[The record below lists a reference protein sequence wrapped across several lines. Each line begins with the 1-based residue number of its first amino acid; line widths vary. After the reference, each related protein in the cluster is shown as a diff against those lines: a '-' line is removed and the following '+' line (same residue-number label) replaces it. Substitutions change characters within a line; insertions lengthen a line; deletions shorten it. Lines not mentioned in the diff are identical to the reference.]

1 MALCS
6 CLFYFFSFL
15 SFFVSFFLLHA
26 LLNHQAR
33 GSWCILILPFC
44 AILFILLNSSLHLS
58 TLLSSCLS
66 TSLLLNTCFVLT
78 RTHAQVE
85 FPEFVELINRLDRGT
100 THSEEAVLA
109 AFRHFDPDGSGFV
122 EEPEVRLT

>member
-1 MALCS
+1 MFVPVLLLFISVFLC
-6 CLFYFFSFL
+6 
-15 SFFVSFFLLHA
+15 FLLPPSRSFESPGSR
-26 LLNHQAR
+26 LLVHFNTSLLCHTLHIAQ
-33 GSWCILILPFC
+33 
-44 AILFILLNSSLHLS
+44 LFLHLS